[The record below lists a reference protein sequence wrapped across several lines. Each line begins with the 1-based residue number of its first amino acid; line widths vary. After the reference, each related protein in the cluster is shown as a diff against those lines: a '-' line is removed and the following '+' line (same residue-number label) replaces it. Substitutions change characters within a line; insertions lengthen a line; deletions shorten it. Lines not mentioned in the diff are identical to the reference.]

1 MWVIG
6 RWRILLNI
14 YNSSFSFKVKNISLN
29 HVKYL
34 YTYYQGGQDDILNC
48 QIGRPL
54 KSMESYKVSIEYDV
68 RKIPAA
74 TPRLFWKDVYV
85 QSNSEGSND
94 IDRTNDRSKFQPVF
108 VVLILI
114 RYIINLFAS
123 FDSKLIVKPFYATFQ
138 WTLNYL

>member
-1 MWVIG
+1 M
-6 RWRILLNI
+6 
-14 YNSSFSFKVKNISLN
+14 N

-114 RYIINLFAS
+114 RYIIIFFWFEINR
-123 FDSKLIVKPFYATFQ
+123 
-138 WTLNYL
+138 